1 VLEWADQAGAGD
13 GSSIVDFGE
22 GFSLTAS
29 NKIVTNKLYS
39 TNETD
44 DDVHYRLE
52 LDTNGVVVL
61 PDQSIIN
68 GSTLRGAFGTG
79 ELNYTG
85 ITIGPDADH
94 REESWVW
101 VDSNGAHVGTSYSTD
116 AHTWS
121 FTNTGNLQLPVGGD
135 ILDSNGA
142 SVLGGSG
149 NVDLGK
155 FKIVDDNGV
164 AFLATTDDADGYGG
178 YDIAIAPSG
187 ESSAYIQIPNNANSE
202 IGAPLTI
209 NSLAANSSVQINT
222 DWADPWIFGANGVLI
237 APDDIIVGSTGEGGR
252 FIQDCDNGTSSMR
265 WINVTINGDGNT
277 ELIRAYS
284 GDPDDDNETG
294 RERAQVSVNWL
305 DDYQSG
311 LTIRAFDRTNVN
323 NTVEHDWIFQGD
335 GNLTL
340 PPGGDILDSEGISVL
355 STVGARNIT
364 LSQSSTIA
372 DAAAGVELTINRPT
386 TEWYSVYGDIN
397 TPTGANA
404 TVVGSVV
411 HDAGGNIYVVGSTV
425 DYDDNN
431 YEGHNLYLKYNT
443 EGVLEWSRT
452 WTDQNGIACG
462 SYNSSVRFLPVTA
475 GTADQ
480 ETIYWSSY
488 APYAGLSSYAYV
500 GTMDTDGNLVSGF
513 GNVRA
518 PVQLANVRIAD
529 LEVATGSNVRV
540 VGARFG
546 YGTYTS
552 TPFIA
557 TVNLDTYTAN
567 LAITISPPDIDI
579 NNTNSSTNFFK
590 SACSGTANN
599 SVIAIGTYYNDDYSR
614 EWPILTEH
622 IPGGTTRTYHL
633 TSTRPGDN
641 IYGEAVVKSSYDD
654 ALYVIMNEPTE
665 GNYAFVGKLASN
677 LSDYSWMCRFDD
689 GSAYLL
695 GMTFDTDGFI
705 YVFGEVYIYNDG
717 DYNAD
722 FLLVKMDDSADIIWQ
737 RKIGST
743 AYEGSGANEAFSPGW
758 QSSTGISV
766 QGDHVVIA
774 GITDKL
780 NDGQPNAFTIKY
792 PTDGSLTGIFG
803 QYYAAAI
810 EVSIDPE
817 WNENINNL
825 TADTIVTQIDGN
837 TTFRNDVTEA
847 ALTASTKTLDAGYD
861 QLHWDMTNNYLYDPE
876 RKWTFGKDG
885 LLTFP
890 GGAVVDTADNTFE
903 VRDVDN
909 FNIEATNAVNIY
921 TAVEGN
927 GYQWQFR
934 DNSGLQ
940 FPDGTTQ
947 YGAYIDQEIALDGG
961 SAGSVF
967 PINITNPRL
976 ADGGGSGARYG
987 TTAPNYDGSSSG
999 ADIGPE
1005 EFTLTLNGGGA

>member
-1 VLEWADQAGAGD
+1 
-13 GSSIVDFGE
+13 
-22 GFSLTAS
+22 
-29 NKIVTNKLYS
+29 
-39 TNETD
+39 
-44 DDVHYRLE
+44 
-52 LDTNGVVVL
+52 
-61 PDQSIIN
+61 
-68 GSTLRGAFGTG
+68 
-79 ELNYTG
+79 
-85 ITIGPDADH
+85 
-94 REESWVW
+94 
-101 VDSNGAHVGTSYSTD
+101 
-116 AHTWS
+116 
-121 FTNTGNLQLPVGGD
+121 
-135 ILDSNGA
+135 
-142 SVLGGSG
+142 
-149 NVDLGK
+149 
-155 FKIVDDNGV
+155 
-164 AFLATTDDADGYGG
+164 
-178 YDIAIAPSG
+178 
-187 ESSAYIQIPNNANSE
+187 
-202 IGAPLTI
+202 
-209 NSLAANSSVQINT
+209 
-222 DWADPWIFGANGVLI
+222 
-237 APDDIIVGSTGEGGR
+237 
-252 FIQDCDNGTSSMR
+252 
-265 WINVTINGDGNT
+265 
-277 ELIRAYS
+277 
-284 GDPDDDNETG
+284 
-294 RERAQVSVNWL
+294 
-305 DDYQSG
+305 
-311 LTIRAFDRTNVN
+311 
-323 NTVEHDWIFQGD
+323 
-335 GNLTL
+335 
-340 PPGGDILDSEGISVL
+340 
-355 STVGARNIT
+355 
-364 LSQSSTIA
+364 
-372 DAAAGVELTINRPT
+372 
-386 TEWYSVYGDIN
+386 
-397 TPTGANA
+397 
-404 TVVGSVV
+404 
-411 HDAGGNIYVVGSTV
+411 
-425 DYDDNN
+425 
-431 YEGHNLYLKYNT
+431 
-443 EGVLEWSRT
+443 
-452 WTDQNGIACG
+452 
-462 SYNSSVRFLPVTA
+462 
-475 GTADQ
+475 
-480 ETIYWSSY
+480 
-488 APYAGLSSYAYV
+488 
-500 GTMDTDGNLVSGF
+500 
-513 GNVRA
+513 
-518 PVQLANVRIAD
+518 
-529 LEVATGSNVRV
+529 
-540 VGARFG
+540 
-546 YGTYTS
+546 
-552 TPFIA
+552 
-557 TVNLDTYTAN
+557 
-567 LAITISPPDIDI
+567 
-579 NNTNSSTNFFK
+579 
-590 SACSGTANN
+590 
-599 SVIAIGTYYNDDYSR
+599 
-614 EWPILTEH
+614 
-622 IPGGTTRTYHL
+622 
-633 TSTRPGDN
+633 
-641 IYGEAVVKSSYDD
+641 
-654 ALYVIMNEPTE
+654 
-665 GNYAFVGKLASN
+665 
-677 LSDYSWMCRFDD
+677 
-689 GSAYLL
+689 
-695 GMTFDTDGFI
+695 MTFDTDGFI